1 MPSRKSLPDI
11 KADLLDA
18 NSILVSFPYNELLV
32 SLVKAIPGRQYHAE
46 GHYWS
51 MPAFSLRQLQINAA
65 RLGSHVV
72 LSEKLEAA
80 TAEGAKRRR
89 VLLAAKAQEDSNIE
103 LPTKTALRPYQKA
116 GVTFLA
122 NALKSFHGALLAD
135 EMGLGKSLQ
144 ALSIVAIS
152 KMQNVLVLCPA
163 SIKYVWVDE
172 IKKHYPQLT
181 YVVID
186 GDKKERNALWKS
198 NARIKV
204 ANYELLLHDR
214 YPRLVSWDMIIG
226 DEITRVKNYQ
236 TQTAKL
242 LKLLERRYSLG
253 LSGAPVENRLEELH
267 SIMDFVMPG
276 LLGPGWLFVKQHCV
290 KNYWGSVVGYKGIDL
305 IRQRIEPHYLRRL
318 KEDVLQELPAKVYND
333 VWIEMS
339 KEEWRLYDAIREQI
353 LAIIL
358 DNPKLQTANVLT
370 EMLRLIQCAAD
381 PRLLGENIASSKLA
395 ALREL
400 LEAAEGHKVVAFTQ
414 FSQLAHLLG
423 RELNAPVIAGD
434 VPTKERAKIIER
446 FQSDSIPLLL
456 STEAGAYG
464 INLTAADIIVNITQ
478 PYNPARLRQREDR
491 LHRIGQKACVQ
502 VVNLLARRTIDEHVR
517 RILHRKRDLT
527 KSVFQG
533 ETDEEPRSLDRA
545 DLMALLGEKEEL

>member
-1 MPSRKSLPDI
+1 MLKNRSLPDI

-32 SLVKAIPGRQYHAE
+32 SLVKAIPGRQWHLE
-46 GHYWS
+46 GRYWS

-80 TAEGAKRRR
+80 TTEGAKRRR
-89 VLLAAKAQEDSNIE
+89 LLLAAKAQEDSTIE
-103 LPTKTALRPYQKA
+103 LPTKTCLRPYQKA

-135 EMGLGKSLQ
+135 DMGLGKTLQ

-152 KMQNVLVLCPA
+152 KMQNVLVLCPS

-172 IKKHYPQLT
+172 IKKHYPQLSYT
-181 YVVID
+181 VVD
-186 GDKKERNALWKS
+186 GEPEERKALWKAS
-198 NARIKV
+198 SIIKI
-204 ANYELLLHDR
+204 ANYDLLLRDR
-214 YPRLVSWDMIIG
+214 YPFLVSWDMVII
-226 DEITRVKNYQ
+226 DEAAFIKNY
-236 TQTAKL
+236 TAQRSKL
-242 LKLLERRYSLG
+242 VKRLERRYSLG

-276 LLGPGWLFVKQHCV
+276 LLGPGWLFVKQHCI

-318 KEDVLQELPAKVYND
+318 KQDVLTELPAKVYND
-333 VWIEMS
+333 VWIELS
-339 KEEWRLYDAIREQI
+339 KEEWRLYEAIREQI

-358 DNPKLQTANVLT
+358 DNPKLLTANVLT

-423 RELNAPVIAGD
+423 QELNAPVIAGD

-446 FQSDSIPLLL
+446 FQTDSVPLLL

-491 LHRIGQKACVQ
+491 LHRIGQEKCVQ

-533 ETDEEPRSLDRA
+533 ESDEMPRSLDRA
-545 DLMALLGEKEEL
+545 DLMALLGEKSD